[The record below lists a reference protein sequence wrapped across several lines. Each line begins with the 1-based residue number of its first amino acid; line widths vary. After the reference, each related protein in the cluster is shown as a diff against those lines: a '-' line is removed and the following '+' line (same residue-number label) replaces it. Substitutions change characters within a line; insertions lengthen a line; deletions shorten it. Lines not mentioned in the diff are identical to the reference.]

1 MTTPSIPVPNTKAIP
16 YIIVGLFAICA
27 VSYLLFLAASWNAYQ
42 TDRVDRASRIDKL
55 LERFNAGVPEAEVTG
70 DASGAE

>member
-1 MTTPSIPVPNTKAIP
+1 MTTPIPVPNSKAVP
-16 YIIVGLFAICA
+16 YIIVGLVCVCA

-42 TDRVDRASRIDKL
+42 TDRVDRATKIDKL
-55 LERFNAGVPEAEVTG
+55 LAVFSAKTEMEVPG